1 MSEFPIVIKPRQV
14 GLIKGLIQCIG
25 QIKGLFKIRFQ
36 IVLHDLINWSPNS
49 TLINILKNIMVDD
62 IDAIALPSVMQ
73 CNDAWI
79 AGVIYVV
86 SLDVHVMVI
95 LGLGNGIE
103 VG

>member
-1 MSEFPIVIKPRQV
+1 
-14 GLIKGLIQCIG
+14 
-25 QIKGLFKIRFQ
+25 
-36 IVLHDLINWSPNS
+36 
-49 TLINILKNIMVDD
+49 MVDD

-73 CNDAWI
+73 YNDAWI